1 MSSPALKHD
10 YGPPPKRLPMPL
22 LGLLATLFAISAI
35 VYAGTWVYSIFQIF
49 PVTGPGQVRLGAV
62 NRYIAEEHAI
72 LLTKVLPDTTAER
85 AGLKAGDRIVAVSG
99 KPTE

>member
-10 YGPPPKRLPMPL
+10 HGPPPKRLPMPL
-22 LGLLATLFAISAI
+22 LGLLATLFAVSAA
-35 VYAGTWVYSIFQIF
+35 VYAGTWVYSAFMAF
-49 PVTGPGQVRLGAV
+49 PVPGPVRLGAL
-62 NRYIAEEHAI
+62 NRYLAEEHAI

-99 KPTE
+99 KPIE